1 MKQARRPR
9 VWGVAVLMVS
19 VPFALAACSSSSG
32 QSLAQQACV
41 DVHRSVHEWDASKV
55 AGVTAAE
62 SATLQMKAE
71 QQLRLALPLAAAA
84 NSDDGSWNS
93 LMTTISE
100 IGTVDE
106 GHLVPALQA
115 QCVVADSNQDV
126 NPQNASTGVTGGSGS
141 GGVGGSGSGNRGAPP
156 TGNVNPKG

>member
-1 MKQARRPR
+1 MSRARRPR
-9 VWGVAVLMVS
+9 VWGVAVLVVL
-19 VPFALAACSSSSG
+19 VPFALAACSSQSG

-41 DVHRSVHEWDASKV
+41 HVHTSVHDWDASLV
-55 AGVTAAE
+55 AGVTAAR
-62 SATLQMKAE
+62 SANLQMRAE
-71 QQLRLALPLAAAA
+71 QELRLALPLAAAA

-115 QCVVADSNQDV
+115 QCVVADSNQNV
-126 NPQNASTGVTGGSGS
+126 NPQNPGNTGGSG
-141 GGVGGSGSGNRGAPP
+141 GGRGGGAPP

>member
-1 MKQARRPR
+1 
-9 VWGVAVLMVS
+9 VAVLVVI

-41 DVHRSVHEWDASKV
+41 DVHRSVHDWDASKSG
-55 AGVTAAE
+55 GVTAAT
-62 SATLQMKAE
+62 SANLQMKAE

-106 GHLVPALQA
+106 GHLVPALEA
-115 QCVVADSNQDV
+115 QCVVADSNQNV
-126 NPQNASTGVTGGSGS
+126 NPQSPGNTGVTGG
-141 GGVGGSGSGNRGAPP
+141 GGGGAGGGGSGNSGSTPP

>member
-1 MKQARRPR
+1 
-9 VWGVAVLMVS
+9 VAVLVVL

-41 DVHRSVHEWDASKV
+41 DVHRSVHDWDASE
-55 AGVTAAE
+55 AGGV
-62 SATLQMKAE
+62 SASASANLQMKAE

-126 NPQNASTGVTGGSGS
+126 NPQSPGNTGGTGGGGGGGAPGGGGGGSG
-141 GGVGGSGSGNRGAPP
+141 RGAPP